1 MVRKRCA
8 SERLRCCTQCDPN
21 GKLRDRD
28 IQASRNILIVTLCL
42 YFGLERPEDL
52 QRRRGTPPPQGG
64 EG

>member
-1 MVRKRCA
+1 MVEKRCA
-8 SERLRCCTQCDPN
+8 SGRLRCCTQCEPN

-42 YFGLERPEDL
+42 FWGYDRPEYL
-52 QRRRGTPPPQGG
+52 RRRGRMDG